1 MIKAHWSG
9 RLLLL
14 LLLLC
19 RVCVCYVVVF
29 FVCVSSLFLS
39 CSLCF
44 SFVCRAVLCHV
55 VWLFVSTTRLDSLQ
69 YTIFDVVRGGKT
81 KWPHSLNNKCINFL
95 FIIVTKPI
103 SLHFISKFSF
113 HVFGFSF
120 FFCRA
125 LSQISPKSIQFM
137 EIGEWQQAWW
147 QMTCRVMSRKRIISV
162 SEKSLSL
169 FGKLLSFRLS
179 SSW

>member
-1 MIKAHWSG
+1 MRDDKSTLERPIVVAVAVVVP
-9 RLLLL
+9 
-14 LLLLC
+14 C
-19 RVCVCYVVVF
+19 VCVLCCCVF
-29 FVCVSSLFLS
+29 FSFIFLS

-113 HVFGFSF
+113 YVFGFSF
-120 FFCRA
+120 FSVARCR
-125 LSQISPKSIQFM
+125 KSLRNPYSSWKLAN
-137 EIGEWQQAWW
+137 G
-147 QMTCRVMSRKRIISV
+147 SRHDGKWHAV
-162 SEKSLSL
+162 SCQGNESFPWVRNLSLSL
-169 FGKLLSFRLS
+169 
-179 SSW
+179 W